1 MPEKRIL
8 RTPAARID
16 VVEIAVYLGTEAS
29 VEIADRFLDALE
41 SAYEQLAEAPEVG
54 SPYRTTNPALTH
66 LRKWRVPTFPNHLIF
81 YHPTKGGVEVVRVLH
96 GARDLEPLLDEE

>member
-16 VVEIAVYLGTEAS
+16 AVEIAVYLGTEAS

-41 SAYEQLAEAPEVG
+41 SACEQLLKAPEIG
-54 SPYRTTNPALTH
+54 RLYRTNNPALAH

-81 YHPTKGGVEVVRVLH
+81 YHPVEGGVEVVRVLH